1 MYEEND
7 VGNIKEMVEI
17 AHEQYSKDPS
27 GFEKLLNDTKKP
39 LYEGCKKFTKL
50 STLVKL
56 YNLKVRHG
64 WSNISFSELLKA
76 LKDIL
81 PSPNDLPT
89 SMYEAKKTLGALGM
103 KYEKIHACPNDC
115 CLYRK
120 EYANAIVCFK
130 CGTFL
135 DIPGKT
141 KDSLNA
147 RRDLADSK
155 IRLELTSINGEK
167 NNFIPPA
174 CYTLTK
180 KEKRFLLKSLSEM
193 KVPWGYSSNVMNL
206 VSIEDSKLNG
216 LKSHDCHVLLQQLLP
231 VAIRSMLPKHVRY
244 AITHPIGLGCQ
255 KLRDNSDYSE
265 LGRPL
270 SSEVTSIPEGELL
283 YQAHRYVLENIVD
296 VQPYIEKH
304 LIALQQQY
312 RGRSK
317 NQKWIQD
324 EHNRTFISWLREK
337 VETKL
342 AIGDVEVSDNLQW
355 IAHDPHP
362 DVTTYNSY
370 AINGCHYHTK
380 SHDKNK
386 TVQNSGV
393 SLVAKTMQICSSK
406 DKNPIIG
413 EMSFYGV
420 IEEIWELNYNSFK
433 VAIFKCDWVEYSG
446 GIKTDELG
454 FVLVDLSK
462 VGHKNDSFV
471 FATQAKQVFF
481 VEDPSDS
488 RWSIVLTPPQRYFAD
503 QYNDDELGDTVLN
516 CQGMPK
522 VTIDIESILDL
533 DENTPTYIHSY
544 TMELPTDED
553 LTLGLDEVEIG
564 LDNAHTDHLKQVDAS
579 KNEKKKTRGLT
590 LMHDVTRIK
599 STGEKTVVEYN
610 ENGIPIGENGHKLQ
624 SFIGSYPPSLYAH
637 IIDKPVW
644 QEFVRSKMSSEF
656 QKLRREQ
663 QDRRKRS
670 KYTHNMSRR
679 GYANLAEDMESPND
693 ALTQAL
699 GTPEYGGRVRG
710 VGGFITPTVYF
721 NQAKPRKS
729 NKVDTTQKIIDENE
743 ALHKRIR
750 ELEQKVQSILTSE
763 HGSCSKSKV
772 QEKEKV
778 LENVV
783 KEKKGIA
790 TSVPPVSLTS
800 KKKVVEEEEVK
811 EEEVIATTPMTKNEV
826 KSSRPMTKE
835 VEVTSEPS
843 NLPIQL
849 KYILRYAER
858 VMVDGSSFSFQLPLE
873 LFGISRKSY
882 VLREDVIDFCNM
894 QKVKTLSMVAYITYL
909 YSLIIDLKKVS
920 KYVFVDP
927 SLISAGHSTREI
939 RARNL
944 CSRLMTSKQDQL
956 VVAPYNPGD
965 HWSLVIINPYD
976 DVVYHLDSLR
986 TSSRDD
992 IKYVTNMALTIFQS
1006 QKNLKKTRKTTFWK
1020 AVGTVECGY
1029 YVMRYMR
1036 EILSKDTSII
1046 TDAIDTRNSYSQLE
1060 LDKV

>member
-89 SMYEAKKTLGALGM
+89 SMNMPTQLCAL
-103 KYEKIHACPNDC
+103 
-115 CLYRK
+115 
-120 EYANAIVCFK
+120 NAVSL
-130 CGTFL
+130 GTFL

-167 NNFIPPA
+167 KNFIPPA

-811 EEEVIATTPMTKNEV
+811 EEEMIATTPMTRNEV

-858 VMVDGSSFSFQLPLE
+858 
-873 LFGISRKSY
+873 
-882 VLREDVIDFCNM
+882 
-894 QKVKTLSMVAYITYL
+894 KVA
-909 YSLIIDLKKVS
+909 

-965 HWSLVIINPYD
+965 HWSLLIINPYD

-1006 QKNLKKTRKTTFWK
+1006 QKNLKKARKTTFWK

-1036 EILSKDTSII
+1036 EIVSKDTRII

>member
-27 GFEKLLNDTKKP
+27 GFEKLLNDDEKP
-39 LYEGCKKFTKL
+39 LYEGCKQFTKL
-50 STLVKL
+50 STLGKL

-64 WSNISFSELLKA
+64 WSNINFSELLKA

-89 SMYEAKKTLGALGM
+89 SMYEAKKMLGALGM
-103 KYEKIHACPNDC
+103 EYEKIHACPNDC

-120 EYANAIVCFK
+120 EYANAIVCPECEIDDKLRHPADSPAWKLVDTMWPNFSSQPRNLRLALSADGINPYSDMSSK
-130 CGTFL
+130 YSCWSVVRMIYNLPPWLCIKRKFMMLSILVSGPKQPGDDIGIYLEPLIDDLKLLWESGIFL

-141 KDSLNA
+141 KDGLNA
-147 RRDLADSK
+147 RRDLADLK
-155 IRLELTSINGEK
+155 IRPELTPINGEK
-167 NNFIPPA
+167 KNFIPPA

-180 KEKRFLLKSLSEM
+180 KES
-193 KVPWGYSSNVMNL
+193 
-206 VSIEDSKLNG
+206 
-216 LKSHDCHVLLQQLLP
+216 
-231 VAIRSMLPKHVRY
+231 
-244 AITHPIGLGCQ
+244 
-255 KLRDNSDYSE
+255 
-265 LGRPL
+265 
-270 SSEVTSIPEGELL
+270 
-283 YQAHRYVLENIVD
+283 
-296 VQPYIEKH
+296 
-304 LIALQQQY
+304 
-312 RGRSK
+312 
-317 NQKWIQD
+317 
-324 EHNRTFISWLREK
+324 
-337 VETKL
+337 
-342 AIGDVEVSDNLQW
+342 GDVEVSDNLRW
-355 IAHDPHP
+355 IAHGSHP
-362 DVTTYNSY
+362 VVTTYNSY
-370 AINGCHYHTK
+370 AINGY
-380 SHDKNK
+380 
-386 TVQNSGV
+386 
-393 SLVAKTMQICSSK
+393 
-406 DKNPIIG
+406 
-413 EMSFYGV
+413 SFLYNGAT
-420 IEEIWELNYNSFK
+420 NY
-433 VAIFKCDWVEYSG
+433 
-446 GIKTDELG
+446 
-454 FVLVDLSK
+454 
-462 VGHKNDSFV
+462 
-471 FATQAKQVFF
+471 
-481 VEDPSDS
+481 
-488 RWSIVLTPPQRYFAD
+488 
-503 QYNDDELGDTVLN
+503 
-516 CQGMPK
+516 
-522 VTIDIESILDL
+522 
-533 DENTPTYIHSY
+533 
-544 TMELPTDED
+544 ED
-553 LTLGLDEVEIG
+553 LTLGLDEVEI
-564 LDNAHTDHLKQVDAS
+564 AV
-579 KNEKKKTRGLT
+579 
-590 LMHDVTRIK
+590 
-599 STGEKTVVEYN
+599 
-610 ENGIPIGENGHKLQ
+610 
-624 SFIGSYPPSLYAH
+624 IGSGVLSLAWAIAQLGWVAGPRVYTAGGNNVKFCGLAQYGNLVGVSIGYTITASISMVPMCNLDH
-637 IIDKPVW
+637 K
-644 QEFVRSKMSSEF
+644 
-656 QKLRREQ
+656 
-663 QDRRKRS
+663 RKAQ
-670 KYTHNMSRR
+670 NLNNF
-679 GYANLAEDMESPND
+679 GICWEANLNILAKKSVEMLRVILTYFLVLSQEDEILDKAPNEESPND

-721 NQAKPRKS
+721 HQAKPRKS
-729 NKVDTTQKIIDENE
+729 NKVDTTQQIIDENE
-743 ALHKRIR
+743 VLRKRIR
-750 ELEQKVQSILTSE
+750 ELEQKVQSIPTSE

-772 QEKEKV
+772 QEKEKF

-939 RARNL
+939 RAQNL

-992 IKYVTNMALTIFQS
+992 IKYV
-1006 QKNLKKTRKTTFWK
+1006 
-1020 AVGTVECGY
+1020 GTVECGY

-1036 EILSKDTSII
+1036 EIVSKDTSII
-1046 TDAIDTRNSYSQLE
+1046 TDAIYTRNSYS
-1060 LDKV
+1060 